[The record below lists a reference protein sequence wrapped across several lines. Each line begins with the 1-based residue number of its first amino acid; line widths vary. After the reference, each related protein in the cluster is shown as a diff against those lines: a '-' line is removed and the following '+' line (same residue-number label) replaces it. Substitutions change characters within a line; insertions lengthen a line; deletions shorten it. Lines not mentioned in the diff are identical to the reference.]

1 MRDTEGEQL
10 VTGKRFLSI
19 LPGVA
24 LAATLAACGSSS
36 SGGSAAGT
44 PTTSP
49 TTPTSASSAA
59 ASGSLT
65 VASAAFTESNVLA
78 QMYADLLKKAG
89 FTVDLKKVES
99 SEVFQSSLNKGTIAV
114 VPEYAATYADSLQTL
129 VTGTQNPTA
138 ASPSLSVTL
147 AHLKKWE
154 NKLGLTNLTPAQ
166 AVDQNAFAVT
176 KAFATAH
183 HLTTLSQLGA
193 SGIAVKLAAPAECSS
208 RPFCE
213 PGLKKIYHINIT
225 GLTPLDFDSLPLK
238 QAVKSGSDQL
248 GEVATTDAT
257 LSQLGLVTLTDD
269 KHLQN
274 ADYLIPIVNAK
285 QLAAHPQIA
294 TALNPLAA
302 VLTTADLG
310 TLDNEVDGERMTVQ
324 DVAQQYLT
332 SKGLL

>member
-1 MRDTEGEQL
+1 MT
-10 VTGKRFLSI
+10 VKRALSI
-19 LPGVA
+19 VAAIA
-24 LAATLAACGSSS
+24 LATVVAACGSSS
-36 SGGSAAGT
+36 SGSTPPAGS
-44 PTTSP
+44 TSP
-49 TTPTSASSAA
+49 SAPSSSAPAA
-59 ASGSLT
+59 ASGTLT
-65 VASAAFTESNVLA
+65 VASAAFTESNILA
-78 QMYADLLKKAG
+78 QMYADLLQKAG
-89 FTVDLKKVES
+89 FTVHLKQVES
-99 SEVFQSSLNKGTIAV
+99 SEVFQKSLDNGTVAV
-114 VPEYAATYADSLQTL
+114 VPEYAATYADSLQTM
-129 VTGTQNPTA
+129 VTGTQTPDA

-147 AHLKKWE
+147 RHLSKWE
-154 NKLGLTNLTPAQ
+154 KKLGLTNLKPAQ

-193 SGIAVKLAAPAECSS
+193 SGLPVKLAAPAECSS

-213 PGLKKIYHINIT
+213 PGLKNTYHINIT
-225 GLTPLDFDSLPLK
+225 GLTPLDFDSLQLK
-238 QAVKSGSDQL
+238 QAVKSGKDQL

-257 LSQLGLVTLTDD
+257 LGQLGLVTLTDD

-274 ADYLIPIVNAK
+274 ADYLIPIVNSK

-302 VLTTADLG
+302 VLTTAELG

-324 DVAQQYLT
+324 DVAQQFLT

>member
-1 MRDTEGEQL
+1 MRRST
-10 VTGKRFLSI
+10 VLSI
-19 LPGVA
+19 LPA
-24 LAATLAACGSSS
+24 IAIAATLSACGSSS
-36 SGGSAAGT
+36 SGGSPATGT
-44 PTTSP
+44 S
-49 TTPTSASSAA
+49 TPPSNA

-65 VASAAFTESNVLA
+65 VGAAGFTESDLLA
-78 QMYADLLKKAG
+78 QMYADLLQKAG
-89 FTVDLKKVES
+89 FTVHVKQVES
-99 SEVFQSSLNKGTIAV
+99 SEIFQSSLQKGTIAV
-114 VPEYAATYADSLQTL
+114 VPEYAATYADSLQTA
-129 VTGTQNPTA
+129 VTKTATPNA

-154 NKLGLTNLTPAQ
+154 TQLGLTNLTPAQ

-176 KAFATAH
+176 KTFAAAH
-183 HLTTLSQLGA
+183 HLTTLSDLGN
-193 SGIAVKLAAPAECSS
+193 SHLPVKLAAPAECST

-213 PGLKKIYHINIT
+213 PGLKKTYGIDIT
-225 GLTPLDFDSLPLK
+225 GLTALDFDSLPLK
-238 QAVKSGSDQL
+238 QAVKSNKVQL
-248 GEVATTDAT
+248 GEVSTTDAT

-274 ADYLIPIVNAK
+274 ADYLIPIVNSK

-310 TLDNEVDGERMTVQ
+310 TLDNDVDGERMTVQ
-324 DVAQQYLT
+324 DVAKTFLT

>member
-1 MRDTEGEQL
+1 MLG
-10 VTGKRFLSI
+10 
-19 LPGVA
+19 
-24 LAATLAACGSSS
+24 ACGSSS
-36 SGGSAAGT
+36 SGGSAATT
-44 PTTSP
+44 PSTGSSP
-49 TTPTSASSAA
+49 TA

-65 VASAAFTESNVLA
+65 VASAAFTESNILA
-78 QMYADLLKKAG
+78 QMYADLLQKAG
-89 FTVDLKKVES
+89 FTVHLKQVES
-99 SEVFQSSLNKGTIAV
+99 SEVFQSSLDKGTIAV

-129 VTGTQNPTA
+129 ATGTQNPTA
-138 ASPSLSVTL
+138 ANPSLAVTL

-154 NKLGLTNLTPAQ
+154 TKAGLTNLKPAQ

-176 KAFATAH
+176 KAFATQH

-193 SGIAVKLAAPAECSS
+193 SGLAVKLAAPAECSS

-238 QAVKSGSDQL
+238 QAVKSGKDQL

-257 LSQLGLVTLTDD
+257 LGQLGLVTLTDD

-274 ADYLIPIVNAK
+274 ADYLIPIVNSK

-302 VLTTADLG
+302 VLTTKDLG
-310 TLDNEVDGERMTVQ
+310 TLDNQVDGERMTVQ

-332 SKGLL
+332 SKGLM

>member
-1 MRDTEGEQL
+1 MTSR
-10 VTGKRFLSI
+10 RILSV
-19 LPGVA
+19 LPIVA
-24 LAATLAACGSSS
+24 LAATLSACGSSS
-36 SGGSAAGT
+36 SGGSPSSGT
-44 PTTSP
+44 SSA
-49 TTPTSASSAA
+49 PTSSAPA
-59 ASGSLT
+59 GASGSLT
-65 VASAAFTESNVLA
+65 VGAAGFTESNVLA
-78 QMYADLLKKAG
+78 QMYADLLQKAG
-89 FTVDLKKVES
+89 FTVHLKQVSS
-99 SEVFQSSLNKGTIAV
+99 SEIFQSSLEKGKIAV

-138 ASPSLSVTL
+138 ANPSLSVTL
-147 AHLKKWE
+147 QHLKKWE
-154 NKLGLTNLTPAQ
+154 TKRGLTNLTPAQ

-183 HLTTLSQLGA
+183 HLTTLSQLGQ
-193 SGIAVKLAAPAECSS
+193 SKLPVKLAAPAECSS

-213 PGLKKIYHINIT
+213 PGLKKTYHINVT

-238 QAVKSGSDQL
+238 QAVKSGKDQL

-257 LSQLGLVTLTDD
+257 LGQLGLVTLTDD

-310 TLDNEVDGERMTVQ
+310 TLDNDIDGERMTVT
-324 DVAQQYLT
+324 DVAKAFLT